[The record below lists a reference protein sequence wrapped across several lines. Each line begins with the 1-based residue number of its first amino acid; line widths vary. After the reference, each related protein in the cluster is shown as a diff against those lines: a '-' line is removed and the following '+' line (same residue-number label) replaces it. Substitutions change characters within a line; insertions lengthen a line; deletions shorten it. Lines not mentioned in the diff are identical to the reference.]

1 MALQV
6 PRPSACAQGCVGS
19 VASPGLSCQ
28 SDYGGSLLPPISLL
42 MDCPRLPSRWLVIPL
57 TAAFGISCIGAVN
70 WGLAQKRSIRVGCSE
85 CPGDATAPENP
96 MSGFSIDIVTEAA
109 RRRNIRLEWIRTK
122 ADPESQLASHVVDL
136 YPRLVPLHPSK
147 DVFFSRP
154 WLKMTYTLLAKRET
168 VFPAIS
174 MKGMRIG
181 YAANAFNTA
190 IVARRLPNAVPTP
203 IQGVVRLVQAVCL
216 GSVDAGMLETRM
228 IQSLLLRD
236 RADCAGTRFQLIPLR
251 GETLPASFASHQ
263 ASAWAARELREAV
276 DDMVSDGTLTQIHG
290 NWFFTVASEVDG
302 LYQEVVASQRIWALS
317 GISCLLAFVTA
328 VLVWQNRRVSGAR
341 LAAEKAN
348 QAKSRFLANVSHE
361 LRTPLNGI
369 IGLSQMML
377 DGELAPESRELT
389 TLTRQSAQTLV
400 RLINDLLDMARI
412 EAGKIDTVAEPFSLR
427 DLAEESAAVIRP
439 AATTKSLRVELFVD
453 ARLPLT
459 VAGDAGRIRQVL
471 LNFLANAVK
480 FTATGSVRLEVL
492 GDGEGQIRFCVLD
505 TGRGIPPQA
514 LSKLFAD
521 FEQVDPQADRALGG
535 AGLGLAISKR
545 LIGMMR
551 GKAAVSNRDPGPG
564 ACFEFTLPLA
574 EAVSSAMPV
583 KGVPQVADH
592 RGLRVLLCE
601 DNLINQRVATHMLHR
616 LGHAVDLAENGIR
629 AVEKA
634 RETEY
639 DVILMD
645 CQMPEMDGFEASRQI
660 RALARG
666 SQTPIIA
673 LTASAFADDIEHCRQ
688 AGMTAHLAKPV
699 NIDDLASALTT
710 SAHRP

>member
-1 MALQV
+1 
-6 PRPSACAQGCVGS
+6 
-19 VASPGLSCQ
+19 
-28 SDYGGSLLPPISLL
+28 
-42 MDCPRLPSRWLVIPL
+42 
-57 TAAFGISCIGAVN
+57 
-70 WGLAQKRSIRVGCSE
+70 
-85 CPGDATAPENP
+85 

-154 WLKMTYTLLAKRET
+154 WLKMTYTLLAKRDT
-168 VFPAIS
+168 VFAAS
-174 MKGMRIG
+174 TMKGVRIG
-181 YAANAFNTA
+181 YAANAFNTE
-190 IVARRLPNAVPTP
+190 ILARRLPSAVPTP
-203 IQGVVRLVQAVCL
+203 IQGVVRLVEAVCL
-216 GSVDAGMLETRM
+216 GTVEAGMLETRM

-236 RADCAGTRFQLIPLR
+236 RANCVGTRFQLIPLR
-251 GETLPASFASHQ
+251 GEALPASFASHQ

-276 DDMVSDGTLTQIHG
+276 DDLVSDGTLAQIHG
-290 NWFFTVASEVDG
+290 KWFFTVASEVDE
-302 LYQEVVASQRIWALS
+302 LYQQVVASQRIWALS
-317 GISCLLAFVTA
+317 AISCLLAFVTA

-341 LAAEKAN
+341 QAAEEAN
-348 QAKSRFLANVSHE
+348 RAKSRFLANVSHE

-439 AATTKSLRVELFVD
+439 AAATKSLKVELFVD
-453 ARLPLT
+453 ARLPVT

-492 GDGEGQIRFCVLD
+492 GDGEGQIRFCILD

-521 FEQVDPQADRALGG
+521 FEQVNPQADRALGG

-545 LIGMMR
+545 LIGMMH

-574 EAVSSAMPV
+574 EATIAAVAVSPS
-583 KGVPQVADH
+583 ADH
-592 RGLRVLLCE
+592 RPLRVLLCE

-616 LGHAVDLAENGIR
+616 LGHDVDLAENGIR

>member
-1 MALQV
+1 
-6 PRPSACAQGCVGS
+6 
-19 VASPGLSCQ
+19 
-28 SDYGGSLLPPISLL
+28 
-42 MDCPRLPSRWLVIPL
+42 
-57 TAAFGISCIGAVN
+57 
-70 WGLAQKRSIRVGCSE
+70 
-85 CPGDATAPENP
+85 

-154 WLKMTYTLLAKRET
+154 WLKMTYTLLAKRDT
-168 VFPAIS
+168 VFAAS
-174 MKGMRIG
+174 TMKGVRIG
-181 YAANAFNTA
+181 YAANAFNTE
-190 IVARRLPNAVPTP
+190 ILARRLPSAVPTP
-203 IQGVVRLVQAVCL
+203 IQGVVRLVEAVCL
-216 GSVDAGMLETRM
+216 GTVEAGMLETRM

-236 RADCAGTRFQLIPLR
+236 RANCVGTRLQLIPLR
-251 GETLPASFASHQ
+251 GEALPASFASHQ

-276 DDMVSDGTLTQIHG
+276 DDLVSDGTLAQIHG
-290 NWFFTVASEVDG
+290 KWFFTVASEVDE
-302 LYQEVVASQRIWALS
+302 LYQQVVASQRIWALS
-317 GISCLLAFVTA
+317 AISCLLAFVAA

-341 LAAEKAN
+341 HAAEEAN
-348 QAKSRFLANVSHE
+348 RAKSRFLANVSHE

-439 AATTKSLRVELFVD
+439 AAATKSLKVELFVD
-453 ARLPLT
+453 ARLPVT

-492 GDGEGQIRFCVLD
+492 GDGEGQIRFCILD

-521 FEQVDPQADRALGG
+521 FEQVNPQADRALGG

-545 LIGMMR
+545 LIGMMH

-574 EAVSSAMPV
+574 EATIAAVAVSPS
-583 KGVPQVADH
+583 ADH
-592 RGLRVLLCE
+592 RPLRVLLCE

-616 LGHAVDLAENGIR
+616 LGHDVDLAENGIR

>member
-1 MALQV
+1 
-6 PRPSACAQGCVGS
+6 
-19 VASPGLSCQ
+19 
-28 SDYGGSLLPPISLL
+28 
-42 MDCPRLPSRWLVIPL
+42 
-57 TAAFGISCIGAVN
+57 
-70 WGLAQKRSIRVGCSE
+70 
-85 CPGDATAPENP
+85 

-154 WLKMTYTLLAKRET
+154 WLKMTYTLLAKRDT
-168 VFPAIS
+168 VFAAS
-174 MKGMRIG
+174 TMKGVRIG
-181 YAANAFNTA
+181 YAANAFNTE
-190 IVARRLPNAVPTP
+190 ILARRLPSAVPTP
-203 IQGVVRLVQAVCL
+203 IQGVVRLVEAVCL
-216 GSVDAGMLETRM
+216 GTVEAGMLETRM

-236 RADCAGTRFQLIPLR
+236 RANCVGTRFQLIPLR
-251 GETLPASFASHQ
+251 GEALPASFASHQ

-276 DDMVSDGTLTQIHG
+276 DDLVSDGTLAQIHG
-290 NWFFTVASEVDG
+290 KWFFTVASEVDE
-302 LYQEVVASQRIWALS
+302 LYQQVVASQRIWALS
-317 GISCLLAFVTA
+317 AISCLLAFVAA

-341 LAAEKAN
+341 HAAEEAN
-348 QAKSRFLANVSHE
+348 RAKSRFLANVSHE

-439 AATTKSLRVELFVD
+439 AAATKSLKVELFVD
-453 ARLPLT
+453 ARLPVT

-492 GDGEGQIRFCVLD
+492 GDGEGQIRFCILD

-521 FEQVDPQADRALGG
+521 FEQVNPQADRALGG

-545 LIGMMR
+545 LIGMMH

-574 EAVSSAMPV
+574 EATIAAVAVSPS
-583 KGVPQVADH
+583 ADH
-592 RGLRVLLCE
+592 RPLRVLLCE

-616 LGHAVDLAENGIR
+616 LGHDVDLAENGIR

>member
-1 MALQV
+1 
-6 PRPSACAQGCVGS
+6 
-19 VASPGLSCQ
+19 
-28 SDYGGSLLPPISLL
+28 
-42 MDCPRLPSRWLVIPL
+42 
-57 TAAFGISCIGAVN
+57 
-70 WGLAQKRSIRVGCSE
+70 
-85 CPGDATAPENP
+85 

-154 WLKMTYTLLAKRET
+154 WLKMTYTLLAKRDT
-168 VFPAIS
+168 VFAAS
-174 MKGMRIG
+174 TMKGVRIG
-181 YAANAFNTA
+181 YAANAFNTE
-190 IVARRLPNAVPTP
+190 ILARRLPSAVPTP
-203 IQGVVRLVQAVCL
+203 IQGVVRLVEAVCL
-216 GSVDAGMLETRM
+216 GTVEAGMLETRM

-236 RADCAGTRFQLIPLR
+236 RANCVGTRLQLIPLR
-251 GETLPASFASHQ
+251 GEALPASFASHQ

-276 DDMVSDGTLTQIHG
+276 DDLVSDGTLAQIHG
-290 NWFFTVASEVDG
+290 KWFFTVASEVDE
-302 LYQEVVASQRIWALS
+302 LYQQVVASQRIWALS
-317 GISCLLAFVTA
+317 AISCLLAFVAA

-341 LAAEKAN
+341 QAAEEAN
-348 QAKSRFLANVSHE
+348 RAKSRFLANVSHE

-439 AATTKSLRVELFVD
+439 AAATKSLKVELFVD

-492 GDGEGQIRFCVLD
+492 GDGEGQIRFCILD

-521 FEQVDPQADRALGG
+521 FEQVNPQADRALGG

-545 LIGMMR
+545 LIGMMH

-574 EAVSSAMPV
+574 EATIAAVAVSPS
-583 KGVPQVADH
+583 ADH
-592 RGLRVLLCE
+592 RPLRVLLCE

-616 LGHAVDLAENGIR
+616 LGHDVDLAENGIR